1 MGNSK
6 QKIIDKLKCIPD
18 DLSEEEIIER
28 LYLMMRLEQSKQ
40 RCEKEGSFTDEQVT
54 AHFADKSSALD
65 RGIEDME
72 AGRELPLQEAMEKV
86 TELRNERR
94 NAKEEKGSDEIEN
107 KRNCE
112 NKKKDEAMLELYSL
126 LGQGYKAMQ
135 EGCES
140 SIDEVKERIYFNE

>member
-1 MGNSK
+1 
-6 QKIIDKLKCIPD
+6 
-18 DLSEEEIIER
+18 
-28 LYLMMRLEQSKQ
+28 MRLEQSKQ

-126 LGQGYKAMQ
+126 LGQGYKGDA
-135 EGCES
+135 GR
-140 SIDEVKERIYFNE
+140 V

>member
-28 LYLMMRLEQSKQ
+28 LYRMMRLEQSKQ

>member
-1 MGNSK
+1 
-6 QKIIDKLKCIPD
+6 
-18 DLSEEEIIER
+18 
-28 LYLMMRLEQSKQ
+28 
-40 RCEKEGSFTDEQVT
+40 
-54 AHFADKSSALD
+54 
-65 RGIEDME
+65 ME

-112 NKKKDEAMLELYSL
+112 NKKKDEARLELYSL